1 MLSFL
6 LSTQTG
12 RMITAAAGGVALLV
26 VGYFGFQVWLAAHDR
41 SVADA
46 AREGYVI
53 LAEKTA
59 AEAKAAE
66 LQRQL
71 SAATAAKQSLQ
82 EQITKDTAEDAQRE
96 KEREQRIFEY
106 EVRLSQANRRCTLD
120 SGDVDAI
127 LRNR

>member
-1 MLSFL
+1 MIAFL

-41 SVADA
+41 SVANA

-82 EQITKDTAEDAQRE
+82 EQITKDIAEDAQRE

-106 EVRLSQANRRCTLD
+106 EVRLSQANRRCI
-120 SGDVDAI
+120 VDRDDLSTI
-127 LRNR
+127 LR

>member
-1 MLSFL
+1 MIAFL

-41 SVADA
+41 SVANA

-59 AEAKAAE
+59 AEARASE

-82 EQITKDTAEDAQRE
+82 EQITKDIAEDAQRE

-106 EVRLSQANRRCTLD
+106 EVRLSQANRRCI
-120 SGDVDAI
+120 VDRDDLSTI
-127 LRNR
+127 LR

>member
-1 MLSFL
+1 MIGFL

-12 RMITAAAGGVALLV
+12 RLVASLVGGVALCV
-26 VGYFGFQVWLAAHDR
+26 AAYFGFTIWLAAHDR
-41 SVADA
+41 SVANA

-71 SAATAAKQSLQ
+71 SAATVAKQSLQ

-96 KEREQRIFEY
+96 KDREQRIFEY

-120 SGDVDAI
+120 RSDLDAI
-127 LRNR
+127 LRN

>member
-1 MLSFL
+1 MIAFL

-12 RMITAAAGGVALLV
+12 RMITAATGGVAMLV

-41 SVADA
+41 SVANA

-59 AEAKAAE
+59 AEARAAE

-82 EQITKDTAEDAQRE
+82 EQITKDTAEDTQRE
-96 KEREQRIFEY
+96 KEREQSILAY
-106 EVRLSQANRRCTLD
+106 EIRLSQANRRCI
-120 SGDVDAI
+120 VDRDDLSTI
-127 LRNR
+127 LR

>member
-1 MLSFL
+1 MLAFL

-12 RMITAAAGGVALLV
+12 RMITAAAGGVALLG

-41 SVADA
+41 SVANA

-71 SAATAAKQSLQ
+71 SAATVAKQSLQ
-82 EQITKDTAEDAQRE
+82 EQINKDTAEDAQRE
-96 KEREQRIFEY
+96 KDREQRIFEY

-120 SGDVDAI
+120 RSDLDAI
-127 LRNR
+127 LRN

>member
-1 MLSFL
+1 MIAFL

-12 RMITAAAGGVALLV
+12 RMVTAAVGGIALLV

-41 SVADA
+41 SVANA

-59 AEAKAAE
+59 AEARAAE

-71 SAATAAKQSLQ
+71 QAATAAKQSLQ

-96 KEREQRIFEY
+96 KEREQSIMAY
-106 EVRLSQANRRCTLD
+106 EIRLSQANRRCI
-120 SGDVDAI
+120 VDRDDLSTI
-127 LRNR
+127 LRQ

>member
-1 MLSFL
+1 MIAFL

-12 RMITAAAGGVALLV
+12 RLVASLAGGVALCV
-26 VGYFGFQVWLAAHDR
+26 TAYFGFTIWLAAHDR
-41 SVADA
+41 SVANE
-46 AREGYVI
+46 ARQGYVL

-59 AEAKAAE
+59 AEARANE

-71 SAATAAKQSLQ
+71 SAADSAKQSLL

-96 KEREQRIFEY
+96 KDREQRIFEY

-120 SGDVDAI
+120 RSDLDAI
-127 LRNR
+127 LRN

>member
-1 MLSFL
+1 MIAFL

-12 RMITAAAGGVALLV
+12 RMVTAAVGGVALLV
-26 VGYFGFQVWLAAHDR
+26 AGYFGFQIWLAAHDR
-41 SVADA
+41 SVANA

-59 AEAKAAE
+59 AEARANE

-71 SAATAAKQSLQ
+71 SAAAAAKQSLQ

-106 EVRLSQANRRCTLD
+106 EVRLSQANRRCI
-120 SGDVDAI
+120 VDRDDLSTI
-127 LRNR
+127 LRQ

>member
-1 MLSFL
+1 MIALL

-41 SVADA
+41 SVANA
-46 AREGYVI
+46 ARDGYVI

-59 AEAKAAE
+59 AEARAAE

-96 KEREQRIFEY
+96 KEREQSILAY
-106 EVRLSQANRRCTLD
+106 EIRLSQANRRCI
-120 SGDVDAI
+120 VDRDDLSTI
-127 LRNR
+127 LRQ